1 MKKNLKIIV
10 AHPDDEIIFFSSILR
25 SKSKKIICF
34 SISNDKKI
42 NKNRENIKTKS
53 PFKNWQF
60 LELRELSSYS
70 FTNLNSYYENY
81 EKLKSSLSKIIKFGD
96 TIYTHNPW
104 GEYGHEDH
112 ILVFDVINSLSKKL
126 KLKIFVNGYVSN
138 NSLNLMSKTQHLL
151 SNNFEYKNIDHKF
164 NSNIKRKYIAN
175 SCWTFKENY
184 KWPKTEIFFKIDNKN
199 KNKKINTSS
208 PNLNFMMDNYKI
220 NFLIKFVLFLLPKS
234 MWTLLIMSRVK
245 ILKK

>member
-1 MKKNLKIIV
+1 MKKNIKIIV

-25 SKSKKIICF
+25 SISKKIICF
-34 SISNDKKI
+34 SISYDKKV
-42 NKNRENIKTKS
+42 NEGREIIKTKT

-60 LELRELSSYS
+60 LEQRELSSYN

-81 EKLKSSLSKIIKFGD
+81 KKLKSSLSKIIKFGD

-151 SNNFEYKNIDHKF
+151 SNNFKYKNIDHKF
-164 NSNIKRKYIAN
+164 NSNIKKKYITN
-175 SCWTFKENY
+175 SCWTFDKNY
-184 KWPKTEIFFKIDNKN
+184 KWPKTEIFFEIDNKN

-220 NFLIKFVLFLLPKS
+220 NFLKKIVIFLLPKS
-234 MWTLLIMSRVK
+234 ILNILIMSQVK